1 MEKVLELQ
9 SLSKNYGRIKAV
21 NQLSFE
27 VDKGSVFGILGPNG
41 SGKTTTLGML
51 LGVTKSNS
59 GQFSWFGGV
68 SQQASKRRIGSLLET
83 PNFYPYMTARQNLKL
98 VAKIKQCANPNIDEV
113 LEQVK
118 LLERGDDKFKTY
130 SLGMKQR
137 LAIASALLGEPE
149 VLLLDEPTN
158 GLDPKGI
165 AEVREL
171 ILDIANR
178 GITVIMASHILAEVE
193 KVCTH
198 VAVLQKGQLK
208 FSGLAGDLSG
218 HQGKLMVAAD
228 NMDALKAAL
237 SDHPAVS
244 QVQHHG
250 GFLAVM
256 LKEEIKPSALNHW
269 LFERNIHLN
278 HLEQQ
283 QTSLEEGFLKLI
295 DS

>member
-27 VDKGSVFGILGPNG
+27 VLKGSVFGILGPNG

-51 LGVTKSNS
+51 LGVTQSNS
-59 GQFSWFGGV
+59 GHFSWFEGE
-68 SQQASKRRIGSLLET
+68 SPPLAKRRIGSLLET
-83 PNFYPYMTARQNLKL
+83 PNFYPYMTARQNLAL

-113 LEQVK
+113 LDQVK
-118 LLERGDDKFKTY
+118 LLDRADDKFKTY

-171 ILDIANR
+171 ILTIAQR

-198 VAVLQKGQLK
+198 VVVLQKGQLK
-208 FSGLAGDLSG
+208 YSGLAGDLSG

-228 NMDALKAAL
+228 DLEQLAQALL
-237 SDHPAVS
+237 EHPSVS
-244 QVQHHG
+244 EVNPHG
-250 GFLAVM
+250 NFLAVI
-256 LKEEIKPSALNHW
+256 LQDEIKPSALNHW

-295 DS
+295 DA